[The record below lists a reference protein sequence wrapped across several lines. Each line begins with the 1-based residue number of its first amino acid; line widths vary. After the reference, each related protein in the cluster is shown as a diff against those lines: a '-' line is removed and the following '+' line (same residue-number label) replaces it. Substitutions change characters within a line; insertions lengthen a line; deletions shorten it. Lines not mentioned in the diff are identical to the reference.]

1 MFVLLAILF
10 SLIALFCHVVVL
22 INAFMDVWWK
32 GLLGLLCGL
41 YLLYWAIVEYKSTA
55 KWSLLALWLISAVC
69 AGFFNNLAGW
79 VHWYR

>member
-10 SLIALFCHVVVL
+10 SLITIFCHIVVL
-22 INAFMDVWWK
+22 VNAFMDEWWK
-32 GLLGLLCGL
+32 GLLGLLCGI

-55 KWSLLALWLISAVC
+55 KWSLLVLWLISAVC
-69 AGFFNNLAGW
+69 ASIFNNLAGW